1 MSKSIIFVTHHLGG
15 IGGVQRVVNQLSKRF
30 ACDGNDVTV
39 IGCGVQKGEKY
50 KAEASEYEEILLY
63 NEDIFFDKPWMF
75 FVEKL
80 FSKKL
85 NFILEDKLRKN
96 NDAIV
101 ILANP
106 IVYLLMDKIIRKWRG
121 SVTFIGQMHSSA
133 KFVLDSQGLYS
144 VYPFI
149 IKHFYPKLDKILFLT
164 QEDSTIIQD
173 SYLIDSAKMGAIG
186 NPLSNYIHKNE
197 QLVNVNSKV
206 ISFVGRLDPVKQVD
220 HVIRAFARVA
230 GEFPDFHLNIYG
242 DGNERAS
249 LQSLIRSSGVEKQV
263 HLMGKTDNVEEVY
276 KESLFTLMSS
286 KTEGWG
292 LSIVESLLMGV
303 PVLSYAC
310 SPGVSILQSATPE
323 MLVYNGEV
331 ELSDKMRYYI
341 TNSSELVDIASRGQT
356 HLTTNFSEDKIV
368 EDWYNLF
375 DSIKK
380 SRRYDG

>member
-1 MSKSIIFVTHHLGG
+1 MSKRIIFVTHHLGG
-15 IGGVQRVVNQLSKRF
+15 IGGVQRVVDQLAKRF
-30 ACDGNDVTV
+30 TCDGNDVTV
-39 IGCGVQKGEKY
+39 IGCGVQKGVKHNP
-50 KAEASEYEEILLY
+50 KNLEYEEILLY
-63 NEDIFFDKPWMF
+63 SEDIFFDKPWMF

-85 NFILEDKLRKN
+85 NNILEDKLSKN

-106 IVYLLMDKIIRKWRG
+106 IVYLLMDNIIRKWRD
-121 SVTFIGQMHSSA
+121 SATFIGQMHSSA
-133 KFVLDSQGLYS
+133 EFVLDSQGLYS

-164 QEDSTIIQD
+164 PEDSRIIQD
-173 SYLIDSAKMGAIG
+173 AYTIDSAKMGAIA

-197 QLVNVNSKV
+197 QLVNVNNKV

-220 HVIRAFARVA
+220 HVIRAFARIA
-230 GEFPDFHLNIYG
+230 GEFPDIQLKIYG

-249 LQSLIRSSGVEKQV
+249 LESLIQMSGVENQV
-263 HLMGKTDNVEEVY
+263 HLMGRTDKVEKVY
-276 KESLFTLMSS
+276 KDSLFTLMTS
-286 KTEGWG
+286 KTEGWP
-292 LSIVESLLMGV
+292 LSLVESLLMGV

-323 MLVYNGEV
+323 MLVYDGEE
-331 ELSDKMRYYI
+331 ELAEKMRYYL
-341 TNSSELVDIASRGQT
+341 TNSSELVDIARRGQT
-356 HLTTNFSEDKIV
+356 YLTTNFSEDKIV
-368 EDWYNLF
+368 EDWYILF

-380 SRRYDG
+380 

>member
-1 MSKSIIFVTHHLGG
+1 MSKRIIFVTHHLGG
-15 IGGVQRVVNQLSKRF
+15 IGGVQRVVDQLAKRF
-30 ACDGNDVTV
+30 TCDGNDVTV
-39 IGCGVQKGEKY
+39 IGCGVQKGVKHNP
-50 KAEASEYEEILLY
+50 KNLEYEEILLY
-63 NEDIFFDKPWMF
+63 SEDIFFDKPWMF

-85 NFILEDKLRKN
+85 NNILEDKLSKN

-106 IVYLLMDKIIRKWRG
+106 IVYLLMDNIIRKWRD
-121 SVTFIGQMHSSA
+121 SATFIGQMHSSA
-133 KFVLDSQGLYS
+133 EFVLDSQGLYS

-164 QEDSTIIQD
+164 PEDSRIIQD
-173 SYLIDSAKMGAIG
+173 AYTIDSAKMGAIG

-197 QLVNVNSKV
+197 QLVNVNNKV

-220 HVIRAFARVA
+220 HVIRAFARIA
-230 GEFPDFHLNIYG
+230 GEFPDIQLKIYG

-249 LQSLIRSSGVEKQV
+249 LESLIQMSGVENQV
-263 HLMGKTDNVEEVY
+263 RLMGRTDKVEKVY
-276 KESLFTLMSS
+276 KDSLFTLMTS
-286 KTEGWG
+286 KTEGWP
-292 LSIVESLLMGV
+292 LSLVESLLMGV

-323 MLVYNGEV
+323 MLVYDGQE
-331 ELSDKMRYYI
+331 ELAEKMRYYL
-341 TNSSELVDIASRGQT
+341 TNSSELVDIARRGQT
-356 HLTTNFSEDKIV
+356 YLTTNFSEDKIV
-368 EDWYNLF
+368 EDWYILF

-380 SRRYDG
+380 

>member
-1 MSKSIIFVTHHLGG
+1 MSKRIIFVTHHLGG
-15 IGGVQRVVNQLSKRF
+15 IGGVQRVVDQLAKRF
-30 ACDGNDVTV
+30 TCDGNDVTV
-39 IGCGVQKGEKY
+39 IGCGVQKGVKY
-50 KAEASEYEEILLY
+50 NPKNLEYEEILLY
-63 NEDIFFDKPWMF
+63 SEDIFFDKPWMF

-85 NFILEDKLRKN
+85 NNILEDKLSKN

-106 IVYLLMDKIIRKWRG
+106 IVYLLMDNIIRKWRD
-121 SVTFIGQMHSSA
+121 SATFIGQMHSSA
-133 KFVLDSQGLYS
+133 EFVLDSQGLYS

-164 QEDSTIIQD
+164 PEDSRIIQD
-173 SYLIDSAKMGAIG
+173 AYTIDSAKMGAIG

-197 QLVNVNSKV
+197 QLVNVNNKV

-220 HVIRAFARVA
+220 HVIRAFARIA
-230 GEFPDFHLNIYG
+230 GEFPDIQLKIYG

-249 LQSLIRSSGVEKQV
+249 LESLIQMSGVENQV
-263 HLMGKTDNVEEVY
+263 HLMGRTDKVEKVY
-276 KESLFTLMSS
+276 KDSLFTLMTS
-286 KTEGWG
+286 KTEGWP
-292 LSIVESLLMGV
+292 LSLVESLLMGV

-323 MLVYNGEV
+323 MLVYDGEE
-331 ELSDKMRYYI
+331 ELAEKMRYYL
-341 TNSSELVDIASRGQT
+341 TNSSELVDIARRGQT
-356 HLTTNFSEDKIV
+356 YLTTNFSEDKIV
-368 EDWYNLF
+368 EDWYILF

-380 SRRYDG
+380 

>member
-1 MSKSIIFVTHHLGG
+1 MSKRIIFVTHHLGG
-15 IGGVQRVVNQLSKRF
+15 IGGVQRVVDQLAKRF
-30 ACDGNDVTV
+30 TCDGNDVTV
-39 IGCGVQKGEKY
+39 IGCGVQKGVKHNP
-50 KAEASEYEEILLY
+50 KNLEYEEILLY
-63 NEDIFFDKPWMF
+63 SEDIFFDKPWMF

-85 NFILEDKLRKN
+85 NNILEDKLSKN

-106 IVYLLMDKIIRKWRG
+106 IVYLLMDNIIRKWRD
-121 SVTFIGQMHSSA
+121 SATFIGQMHSSA
-133 KFVLDSQGLYS
+133 EFVLDSQGLYS

-164 QEDSTIIQD
+164 PEDSRIIQD
-173 SYLIDSAKMGAIG
+173 AYTIDSAKMGAIA

-197 QLVNVNSKV
+197 QLVNVNNKV

-220 HVIRAFARVA
+220 HVIRAFARIA
-230 GEFPDFHLNIYG
+230 GEFPDIQLKIYG

-249 LQSLIRSSGVEKQV
+249 LESLIQMSGVEDQV
-263 HLMGKTDNVEEVY
+263 HLMGRTDKVEKVY
-276 KESLFTLMSS
+276 KDSLFTLMTS
-286 KTEGWG
+286 KTEGWP
-292 LSIVESLLMGV
+292 LSLVESLLMGV

-323 MLVYNGEV
+323 MLVYDGEE
-331 ELSDKMRYYI
+331 ELAEKMRYYL
-341 TNSSELVDIASRGQT
+341 TNSSELVDIARRGQT
-356 HLTTNFSEDKIV
+356 YLTTNFSEDKIV
-368 EDWYNLF
+368 EDWYILF

-380 SRRYDG
+380 

>member
-1 MSKSIIFVTHHLGG
+1 MSKRIIFVTHHLGG
-15 IGGVQRVVNQLSKRF
+15 IGGVQRVVDQLAKRF
-30 ACDGNDVTV
+30 TCDGNDVTV
-39 IGCGVQKGEKY
+39 IGCGVQKGVKHSP
-50 KAEASEYEEILLY
+50 KNLEYEEILLY
-63 NEDIFFDKPWMF
+63 SEDIFFDKPWMF

-85 NFILEDKLRKN
+85 NNILEDKLSKN

-106 IVYLLMDKIIRKWRG
+106 IVYLLMDNIIRKWRD
-121 SVTFIGQMHSSA
+121 SATFIGQMHSSA
-133 KFVLDSQGLYS
+133 EFVLDSQGLYS

-164 QEDSTIIQD
+164 PEDSRIIQD
-173 SYLIDSAKMGAIG
+173 AYTIDSAKMGAIG

-197 QLVNVNSKV
+197 QLVNVNNKV

-220 HVIRAFARVA
+220 HVIRAFARIA
-230 GEFPDFHLNIYG
+230 GEFPDIQLKIYG

-249 LQSLIRSSGVEKQV
+249 LESLIQMSGVENQV
-263 HLMGKTDNVEEVY
+263 HLMGRTDKVEKVY
-276 KESLFTLMSS
+276 KDSLFTLMTS
-286 KTEGWG
+286 KTEGWP
-292 LSIVESLLMGV
+292 LSLVESLLMGV

-323 MLVYNGEV
+323 MLVYDGEE
-331 ELSDKMRYYI
+331 ELAEKMRYYL
-341 TNSSELVDIASRGQT
+341 TNSSELVDIARRGQT
-356 HLTTNFSEDKIV
+356 YLTTNFSEDKIV
-368 EDWYNLF
+368 EDWYILF

-380 SRRYDG
+380 